1 MSGLPRIGIGRSVS
15 INNVERSNDG
25 NRRSPRYNW
34 SRGRHSPIHLPA
46 YVPGDDTQKY
56 RDGYFQSPYE
66 HTNAKIER
74 RLEGGPNMPS
84 GSYPRTDRRRYA
96 QGATANPERYYTDPK
111 GNIFQQICT
120 AEGLCKLVLVVAAA
134 AAGMRFF
141 MGGKKTRR
149 SRKPRKHRKTRSRR

>member
-1 MSGLPRIGIGRSVS
+1 MSGLPRIGIPRVS
-15 INNVERSNDG
+15 INPTNESNDG
-25 NRRSPRYNW
+25 NRRSPRINW
-34 SRGRHSPIHLPA
+34 SRGRHSPIHA
-46 YVPGDDTQKY
+46 YVHGAK
-56 RDGYFQSPYE
+56 YFQTNDE
-66 HTNAKIER
+66 HTYAKIER

-84 GSYPRTDRRRYA
+84 GSYPRTARGRYA

>member
-15 INNVERSNDG
+15 INPTNESNDG
-25 NRRSPRYNW
+25 NRRSPRHNW
-34 SRGRHSPIHLPA
+34 SRGRHSPIHLSA
-46 YVPGDDTQKY
+46 G
-56 RDGYFQSPYE
+56 DGYFQSPDEYIY
-66 HTNAKIER
+66 ARIER

-84 GSYPRTDRRRYA
+84 GSYPITARGRYA

>member
-1 MSGLPRIGIGRSVS
+1 MSGLPRIGRRRSVS
-15 INNVERSNDG
+15 INPTNESNDG
-25 NRRSPRYNW
+25 NRRSPRNNW
-34 SRGRHSPIHLPA
+34 SRGRYSPIHPPA

-56 RDGYFQSPYE
+56 GLGYFQSPYE

-84 GSYPRTDRRRYA
+84 GSYPITARGRYA
-96 QGATANPERYYTDPK
+96 QAATANPERYYTDPK